1 MYPISSAA
9 KALFDK
15 EYRQLIR
22 ITGRDKNGTAI
33 NITEANV
40 MQGGFS
46 IDRYSCNNTKL
57 EIGTAIA
64 SELTLKLDNRLGQF
78 DNIYFEG
85 AELFVEIGVAQW
97 DADLQNW
104 TTNSGQTVTNNNGQ
118 VMQFNV
124 STAVYWIPCG
134 YFVPDEQPRR
144 LSTITI
150 HALDR
155 MTRFDIVQHALLP
168 WTDNYGNV
176 ITDEDGESIYF
187 CVEMAFPATIK
198 SIIEQACMICH
209 VNLATDLT
217 TLPGYDYVVA
227 AMPEMQTTVTFRNL
241 IQWCA
246 GIMASNA
253 WIDWN
258 GDLQFSWYNNNTGYV
273 TDLTNRFSSDVYE
286 NSIAITG
293 VQFTDT
299 DEDKTLYLA
308 GSDSYT
314 LDLTGNALIDGSTAA
329 NVLSGVYNIVHNYA
343 YRPFSASVVT
353 APYLWPMDRVV
364 YKDKSGDSYVSTLT
378 NVNFTING
386 TTTIQAIGETTQTN
400 SYASP
405 SGFTSLQASILQK
418 MRRVTNTDLN
428 DAIDKATSLIIGAD
442 GGFVRFIYDE
452 NDSLTEIV
460 IMDTD
465 DISTATKVW
474 RWNSGGLGY
483 SSNGYA
489 GPYSLAMTQDGSIV
503 ADFIT
508 SGTMSANV
516 IRAGILTDTDGY
528 NYWDLDN
535 GIFRLAGNTTLD
547 GKPVTQLVSEVNA
560 TISSVDVEFAQ
571 NQSNTVAPTEGW
583 STTAPAWAD
592 GYYIWQRTKTVSP
605 SGPSYSEPTCI
616 SGRDGSAS
624 TPGLNQATVYLYQR
638 AATQP
643 AKPNV
648 QTTYVFLSGVLSPI
662 PDGWTRSVPNGSDP
676 CWITSAQAISTETMD
691 TIPANEWLT
700 PTKFVEN
707 GSDGSSI
714 DTITEYYA
722 ISNTTTP
729 PDDSAFWTPDVPV
742 EWTDNYGNV
751 IKSSSGETIDFV
763 PPAIPTPTKVDQ
775 YVWQYQLTTYTDGT
789 STKSNKYISSVLG
802 ATGVGVSEIIE
813 QYYLSTSN
821 TTQMG
826 GEWSEEQ
833 PAWSDG
839 MYIWTRTVVTWTDGE
854 VTTTVPVLAKAINGA
869 NVAANDATNLA
880 NTAINNTNSLDASLN
895 QTGVFNRLTNN
906 GQVQGIYL
914 ENNQLYMNATYIKT
928 GVIDAARIATGSLS
942 ITKLDTSAQSAIVTG
957 VTTKTQYYLST
968 SNVEVT
974 GDEWSDTMP
983 SWVSGKYIWTRT
995 VTTKNYAD
1003 GTTSSTNSTA
1013 IYDSNLTTA
1022 LSAANNAQSTADGAV
1037 GGVSA
1042 KTRYYLSTSSVSATG
1057 GTWQDTVPVWSA
1069 GKYVWTR
1076 TATTITPVVGASSTS
1091 YSTAVYDANL
1101 TNALSTAS
1109 TAQQTANNALAST
1122 TVKMRYYLSSSD
1134 TSVTGGTWQDTI
1146 PTWSSGKY
1154 VWTRVATTKTTS
1166 AGTSTTTYSTAVCDS
1181 NLTNAL
1187 STANSAVTAA
1197 NSAALSTVSV
1207 YYRSTTNTTPTID
1220 ASTTIGTSADTN
1232 NVWTYVMPQPKN
1244 GCYFFTCEKYTYVG
1258 GGAGFSAVRS
1268 IANANYTSKWCS
1280 ANDATYIDG
1289 AHIYAGSVTAAQIAT
1304 GTITIQNFSADA
1316 KGSIVA
1322 SSTSKTEY
1330 YLSTSS
1336 ASAVGGDWSE
1346 NVPEW
1351 TNGKY
1356 VWTRTVTTNTFA
1368 DGTVVPSTSTAVYDY
1383 NLTYALDTSASAVS
1397 DAADAQS
1404 TANSSVYRQQTIY
1417 KSVASG
1423 TPTLPTYT
1431 TWVTDATGA
1440 QNQWTQ
1446 KRPVYNSSYPVL
1458 YVAVQKQTMVQSSG
1472 STCSCTAPVIDQ
1484 TTTVIDGGH
1493 ITTGT
1498 IDAGVVNVTN
1508 INASNITSGN
1518 MSANY
1523 ITTGTLDAANV
1534 NITHINASNI
1544 TTGTLSA
1551 DRVAAGAIS
1560 ASKLTVEATLLYRNL
1575 FIQTEAVDGYLSSDA
1590 SSITSS
1596 SAYRT
1601 SGFIDVSNLNSIRV
1615 QLWFDSASVISL
1627 YYSFYTSN
1635 SMSSSVDGR
1644 HSASTTART
1653 HYSTSISVPSTAK
1666 YLRVSY
1672 RGAGTANIKV
1682 ETGDSYTDWSPAP
1695 EDNADVYDLSISGRT
1710 VINGGNIT
1718 TGTIDASVVNVTNIN
1733 ASNIKTGTLDAS
1745 VVNVA
1750 NLSANNISAGTLNTS
1765 NITIQSNN
1773 STTTGWMKLQGNVF
1787 SGGFSDTTINANI
1800 TIGTS
1805 YDNGIRAAGIDIYG
1819 KSLSLRTGATGSEGR
1834 MTVDCI
1840 GDYMQIRNSNILFLT
1855 TDHLYL
1861 DIPTISIRY
1870 NDVPYT
1876 GFTGTLNIDG
1886 TNLTFVRGLLVT

>member
-104 TTNSGQTVTNNNGQ
+104 TTSSGQTVTNNNGQ

-168 WTDNYGNV
+168 WTDNYGNE
-176 ITDEDGESIYF
+176 ITDEDGEAIYF

-198 SIIEQACMICH
+198 SIVEQACHICH
-209 VNLATDLT
+209 VSLATDLT

-227 AMPEMQTTVTFRNL
+227 MMPEMQTTVTFRNM

-258 GDLQFSWYNNNTGYV
+258 GDLRFSWYDNTTGYV
-273 TDLTNRFSSDVYE
+273 TDLTNRFSGDVYE
-286 NSIAITG
+286 NSISITG

-308 GSDSYT
+308 GSDTYT

-378 NVNFTING
+378 NVNFTVNG
-386 TTTIQAIGETTQTN
+386 TTTIQAIGESTQTN

-405 SGFTSLQASILQK
+405 GSFTSLQAAILQK
-418 MRRVTNTDLN
+418 MRRVANTDLN
-428 DAIDKATSLIIGAD
+428 DAIDKATSLITGAD

-452 NDSLTEIV
+452 NDNLTEIV

-489 GPYSLAMTQDGSIV
+489 GPYTLAMTQDGSIV

-547 GKPVTQLVSEVNA
+547 GKPITQLVSEVNA

-571 NQSNTVAPTEGW
+571 NQSTTVAPETGW

-605 SGPSYSEPTCI
+605 SGTSYSEPTCI

-638 AATQP
+638 AASQP

-648 QTTYVFLSGVLSPI
+648 QTTYVFLSGVLSPV
-662 PDGWTRSVPNGSDP
+662 PDGWTRSVPNGTEP
-676 CWITSAQAISTETMD
+676 CWITSASAISTETMD
-691 TIPANEWLT
+691 TIAASEWLM
-700 PTKFVEN
+700 PTKLVEN

-722 ISNTTTP
+722 ISNSTTP
-729 PDDSAFWTPDVPV
+729 PDDSAFWMPDVPV

-751 IKSSSGETIDFV
+751 IKASNSNTIDFS
-763 PPAIPTPTKVDQ
+763 PPAIPVPTKVDR

-802 ATGVGVSEIIE
+802 ETGVGVSEIIE

-821 TTQMG
+821 TTQIG

-854 VTTTVPVLAKAINGA
+854 VTTTAPVLAKAINGA

-906 GQVQGIYL
+906 GQVQGIFL

-928 GVIDAARIATGSLS
+928 GVIDAARIATGSLAIS
-942 ITKLDTSAQSAIVTG
+942 KLDSSAQSAIVTG

-968 SNVEVT
+968 SNVEPT
-974 GDEWSDTMP
+974 GSTWSDAMP

-995 VTTKNYAD
+995 VTTKTYAD
-1003 GTTSSTNSTA
+1003 STTVSTNSTP
-1013 IYDSNLTTA
+1013 IYDSNLT
-1022 LSAANNAQSTADGAV
+1022 S
-1037 GGVSA
+1037 
-1042 KTRYYLSTSSVSATG
+1042 
-1057 GTWQDTVPVWSA
+1057 
-1069 GKYVWTR
+1069 
-1076 TATTITPVVGASSTS
+1076 
-1091 YSTAVYDANL
+1091 
-1101 TNALSTAS
+1101 
-1109 TAQQTANNALAST
+1109 
-1122 TVKMRYYLSSSD
+1122 
-1134 TSVTGGTWQDTI
+1134 
-1146 PTWSSGKY
+1146 
-1154 VWTRVATTKTTS
+1154 
-1166 AGTSTTTYSTAVCDS
+1166 
-1181 NLTNAL
+1181 AL
-1187 STANSAVTAA
+1187 STANTAQSTANSATSTANSAATAA
-1197 NSAALSTVSV
+1197 NSAVLSTVSV
-1207 YYRSTTNTTPTID
+1207 YYRSTTNATPTIN
-1220 ASTTIGTSADTN
+1220 ASTTIGTSVDTD
-1232 NVWTYVMPQPKN
+1232 NVWSYSMPRPKN
-1244 GCYFFTCEKYTYVG
+1244 GRYFYTCEKYSYVG
-1258 GGAGFSAVRS
+1258 GNVGFSTVRS
-1268 IANANYTSKWCS
+1268 LANADYTSKWCS

-1289 AHIYAGSVTAAQIAT
+1289 AHIYAGSVTAEQIAA
-1304 GTITIQNFSADA
+1304 GTITIQNFSSDA
-1316 KGSIVA
+1316 KGSII
-1322 SSTSKTEY
+1322 SGTTSKTQY
-1330 YLSTSS
+1330 YLSTSDS
-1336 ASAVGGDWSE
+1336 STVGGNWLDTPPS
-1346 NVPEW
+1346 W

-1356 VWTRTVTTNTFA
+1356 IWTRIATTNTFA
-1368 DGTVVPSTSTAVYDY
+1368 NGDTATSYSTEKYDS
-1383 NLTYALDTSASAVS
+1383 NLTYALNTATSAVS

-1404 TANSSVYRQQTIY
+1404 TADSAVYREQTIY
-1417 KSVASG
+1417 KSAASG
-1423 TPTLPTYT
+1423 TTTLPAYT
-1431 TWVTDATGA
+1431 TWVTNAQGG

-1446 KRPVYNSSYPVL
+1446 VRPVYNSSYPVL
-1458 YVAVQKQTMVQSSG
+1458 FVAVQRQTMAQSSG

-1484 TTTVIDGGH
+1484 TTTVIDGGR

-1508 INASNITSGN
+1508 INASNITTGS
-1518 MSANY
+1518 MSANR
-1523 ITTGTLDAANV
+1523 ITTGTLDAASV
-1534 NITHINASNI
+1534 NITNINASNI

-1551 DRVAAGAIS
+1551 DRIAAGAIS
-1560 ASKLTVEATLLYRNL
+1560 ASKLTVEATKLYRNL
-1575 FIQTEAVDGYLSSDA
+1575 FIQKDAVNGYLSSDA
-1590 SSITSS
+1590 TSITS
-1596 SAYRT
+1596 ATNFRT
-1601 SGFIDVSNLNSIRV
+1601 SGFINVNG
-1615 QLWFDSASVISL
+1615 FGSVKAQVWRNVAYANFF
-1627 YYSFYTSN
+1627 YYAFYTSD
-1635 SMSSSVDGR
+1635 SMSSVIGSRNETNAG
-1644 HSASTTART
+1644 SGI
-1653 HYSTSISVPSTAK
+1653 YYYKSINVPSNAVYMRISYYYPDTA
-1666 YLRVSY
+1666 S
-1672 RGAGTANIKV
+1672 IKV
-1682 ETGDSYTDWSPAP
+1682 EVGDSYTDWSPAP
-1695 EDNADVYDLSISGRT
+1695 EDNADVYDLAISGRT

-1718 TGTIDASVVNVTNIN
+1718 TGSIN
-1733 ASNIKTGTLDAS
+1733 ANLITTGTLDAS
-1745 VVNVA
+1745 VVNVTNLNA
-1750 NLSANNISAGTLNTS
+1750 SNITTGSLSANRINGGTISGVSLNINNNFIVDSSGNATINDGIISNVDSSGGYLTINMNYIKYKWPNAYDEASLRFYGISENNTIHSYLTMAGYRLDCNFTDS
-1765 NITIQSNN
+1765 IYFQSNELYVK
-1773 STTTGWMKLQGNVF
+1773 S
-1787 SGGFSDTTINANI
+1787 
-1800 TIGTS
+1800 
-1805 YDNGIRAAGIDIYG
+1805 DIYANDG
-1819 KSLSLRTGATGSEGR
+1819 SGSYYRT
-1834 MTVDCI
+1834 
-1840 GDYMQIRNSNILFLT
+1840 
-1855 TDHLYL
+1855 
-1861 DIPTISIRY
+1861 
-1870 NDVPYT
+1870 
-1876 GFTGTLNIDG
+1876 FTGTITVGNKALKFIN
-1886 TNLTFVRGLLVT
+1886 GLFIWEA